1 MPLGSSSAAPAMRPG
16 PSCFSR
22 GSRTAR
28 FPAREAAA
36 SFSSFAVMAA
46 VRERRAARRCGSVL
60 RKPDRSL
67 NEPDDSNSSRLA
79 QVLRQYVIGIAFP
92 ELGEFTLD
100 LGHLALGPELANIL
114 EPFFRRALPGFGNR
128 ETVRD
133 CSGDAR
139 SLERGC
145 GLRKR
150 ARCRGS
156 RGRLHRSGP
165 LTKLRRAL
173 SVGHGSGQSRLRL
186 LALAQ
191 DLRRARNPRHE
202 CRLPRAE
209 ASPRNGALG
218 RTPFYWIALE
228 GLRDR
233 PSRRDGLQHQGGCPW
248 LVGTLPLRRRD
259 FRRPIRSP
267 RLG

>member
-1 MPLGSSSAAPAMRPG
+1 MPLGSSSAAPAIRPG

-46 VRERRAARRCGSVL
+46 VGERRAARRCGSVL

-114 EPFFRRALPGFGNR
+114 EPFFRRSLPGFGNR
-128 ETVRD
+128 EAVRD

-150 ARCRGS
+150 ACCRGS
-156 RGRLHRSGP
+156 CGRLHRSGL

-173 SVGHGSGQSRLRL
+173 SGGHGSGQSRLRL

-191 DLRRARNPRHE
+191 YLRRARNLRHE
-202 CRLPRAE
+202 YRLPRAG
-209 ASPRNGALG
+209 ACGRSRALARTLFGAL
-218 RTPFYWIALE
+218 ALE
-228 GLRDR
+228 GMRDR
-233 PSRRDGLQHQGGCPW
+233 RGRRDGPQHQG
-248 LVGTLPLRRRD
+248 
-259 FRRPIRSP
+259 
-267 RLG
+267 

>member
-1 MPLGSSSAAPAMRPG
+1 MPLGSSSAAPAIRPG

-22 GSRTAR
+22 GSRTAG
-28 FPAREAAA
+28 FPAREAGA

-46 VRERRAARRCGSVL
+46 VGERRAARRCGSVR

-67 NEPDDSNSSRLA
+67 KEPDDSNSSRLA
-79 QVLRQYVIGIAFP
+79 QVLRQYVIGIALP
-92 ELGEFTLD
+92 ELGEFALD

-114 EPFFRRALPGFGNR
+114 EPFFRRALLGFGNR

-139 SLERGC
+139 SLERGS

-150 ARCRGS
+150 AGCRGS
-156 RGRLHRSGP
+156 CGRLHRSRL

-173 SVGHGSGQSRLRL
+173 SVGHGRGQSRLRL
-186 LALAQ
+186 LALAEYH
-191 DLRRARNPRHE
+191 RRARNLRHE

-209 ASPRNGALG
+209 ASPRNGALA
-218 RTPFYWIALE
+218 RTLSYWIALE

-233 PSRRDGLQHQGGCPW
+233 RGRRDGMQHQ
-248 LVGTLPLRRRD
+248 R
-259 FRRPIRSP
+259 
-267 RLG
+267 